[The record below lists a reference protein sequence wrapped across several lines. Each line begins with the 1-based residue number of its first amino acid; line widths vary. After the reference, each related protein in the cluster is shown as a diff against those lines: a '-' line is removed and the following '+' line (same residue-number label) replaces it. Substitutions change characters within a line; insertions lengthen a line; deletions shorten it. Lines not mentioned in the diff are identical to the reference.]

1 MNNNPLYKMS
11 KIPRLPGLVN
21 RYIEIK
27 WIGDDTSSYTV
38 EFDSRIPSTLTQNK
52 LITPFIGIFTGSTI
66 TDGFYSIPATST
78 IQLPANSCILV
89 TDWNLNY
96 NRLLS
101 IEILQAELISDF
113 RGQRDCPVINIESNP
128 SVNNT
133 LRRFKF
139 FKIQKQ
145 LQDLDTSSDCS
156 ENSLLYLS
164 NLAKLATED
173 QILDQIEERPERAL
187 DSIVATPAKDV
198 PIGFGQNSK
207 KKAESFARRRK
218 VPDNTQ
224 EDVLKMIESANPKDT
239 VAMIVKDKTKAP
251 SNIEVSFDI
260 GIDTFPQ
267 YALEYLKHK
276 YNIV

>member
-1 MNNNPLYKMS
+1 MS

-27 WIGDDTSSYTV
+27 WVGDDTSSYTV
-38 EFDSRIPSTLTQNK
+38 EFDNRIPSTLAQNK
-52 LITPFIGIFTGSTI
+52 LITPFIGTFTGSTI

-96 NRLLS
+96 NRFLS
-101 IEILQAELISDF
+101 VDILQAELLSDF
-113 RGQRDCPVINIESNP
+113 CGQRDCPVINIECNP

-139 FKIQKQ
+139 FKIQKE
-145 LQDLDTSSDCS
+145 LHDLDTSSDCS

-164 NLAKLATED
+164 NLSKLATED
-173 QILDQIEERPERAL
+173 QILDKIEEKSERPL
-187 DSIVATPAKDV
+187 DSGIVATPVKDV

-207 KKAESFARRRK
+207 KKAENFARRRK
-218 VPDNTQ
+218 IPDNTQ
-224 EDVLKMIESANPKDT
+224 EDVLKIVESANNPKDA

-276 YNIV
+276 YSIV

>member
-1 MNNNPLYKMS
+1 MS

-38 EFDSRIPSTLTQNK
+38 EFDTRIPSTLTQGK
-52 LITPFIGIFTGSTI
+52 LITPFIGTFTGSTI

-78 IQLPANSCILV
+78 IQLPANTCILV

-96 NRLLS
+96 NRFLS
-101 IEILQAELISDF
+101 IDILQAELLSDF

-139 FKIQKQ
+139 FKIQKE

-164 NLAKLATED
+164 SLAKLATDE
-173 QILDQIEERPERAL
+173 QISDMIEEKSERPLDDVAL
-187 DSIVATPAKDV
+187 ITPAKVV
-198 PIGFGQNSK
+198 PIGFGKSSK
-207 KKAESFARRRK
+207 EKADNFARKRK
-218 VPDNTQ
+218 VVDNMK
-224 EDVLKMIESANPKDT
+224 EDVLKMIEPVNPKDT

-251 SNIEVSFDI
+251 SNIEVSYDI

-267 YALEYLKHK
+267 YALEYLKIK